1 MSPVL
6 TCPVT
11 IAGDR
16 VHRYVAGTLEPGTL
30 AEFETHLLGC
40 AECQAAVREGVAVR
54 AALRDKATAPGLER
68 RDWRRWWPIP
78 TGIAAAAAILLL
90 VLRPPGV
97 KSPATGPIVR
107 GPGEMTV
114 TLEAISPLDGAVTVK
129 DSVVFT
135 WRSLGTEVSYRLT
148 LTDERGDLIWSV
160 GTTDTM
166 VLLPSSAKL
175 LSGRTNIWYVD
186 ALLADG
192 RSATTGA
199 RRFRIG
205 S

>member
-1 MSPVL
+1 
-6 TCPVT
+6 
-11 IAGDR
+11 
-16 VHRYVAGTLEPGTL
+16 
-30 AEFETHLLGC
+30 
-40 AECQAAVREGVAVR
+40 
-54 AALRDKATAPGLER
+54 
-68 RDWRRWWPIP
+68 
-78 TGIAAAAAILLL
+78 
-90 VLRPPGV
+90 
-97 KSPATGPIVR
+97 
-107 GPGEMTV
+107 MTV
-114 TLEAISPLDGAVTVK
+114 TLEAISPLDGAVTAK

>member
-1 MSPVL
+1 MSPAL

-11 IAGDR
+11 IDGDR

-40 AECQAAVREGVAVR
+40 AQCQAAVREGVAVR

-68 RDWRRWWPIP
+68 RDWRRRWWPIP
-78 TGIAAAAAILLL
+78 AGIAAAAAILLL
-90 VLRPPGV
+90 LRPWGV
-97 KSPATGPIVR
+97 ESPAPGPIVR
-107 GPGEMTV
+107 GPGELTA
-114 TLEAISPLDGAVTVK
+114 TLEAVTPPDGAVTVA

-135 WRSLGTEVSYRLT
+135 WRSLGVDVSYRLS
-148 LTDERGDLIWSV
+148 LTDERGDLLWFV
-160 GTTDTM
+160 GTTDT
-166 VLLPSSAKL
+166 VVPLPSNARVTPGK
-175 LSGRTNIWYVD
+175 THIWYVD

-199 RRFRIG
+199 HRFRIG
-205 S
+205 P